1 MAAFSDSLYWII
13 QYQAMARVSAWVLAV
28 YEHIITFDR
37 EVQQI
42 WSRKFNLASILFI
55 INRCNAMLIINTITY
70 VTISVSSSILII
82 VRTWAIC
89 GRPIWLLIL
98 LSTTTAGGIIIAT
111 VIDVSTSQAAN
122 IVSPLPLPYGG
133 CIQEISLSTTIIK
146 S

>member
-55 INRCNAMLIINTITY
+55 INRYSFL
-70 VTISVSSSILII
+70 ISVQCFPVLYLF
-82 VRTWAIC
+82 ADD
-89 GRPIWLLIL
+89 PK
-98 LSTTTAGGIIIAT
+98 
-111 VIDVSTSQAAN
+111 VSFSASKCTNTLTLTFRRVAMQ
-122 IVSPLPLPYGG
+122 
-133 CIQEISLSTTIIK
+133 C
-146 S
+146 